1 MVSLPLS
8 TKCAL
13 PGYCSKYAIATEG
26 RQELPVGLLIDRFGS
41 EYGKFLAPAD
51 SPYSQ
56 RSLPPQNLDTLETKP
71 TYPYNYHVYK
81 VKNLSVPF
89 K

>member
-1 MVSLPLS
+1 MLFSIGLL
-8 TKCAL
+8 C
-13 PGYCSKYAIATEG
+13 YFTEG
-26 RQELPVGLLIDRFGS
+26 QQRLPVGLLIDRFGS

-56 RSLPPQNLDTLETKP
+56 RALPPQNLDTPESKP

-81 VKNLSVPF
+81 VKFFFTRLNN
-89 K
+89 